1 MKYKIRNLK
10 HAVGPGSLVAAA
22 FIGPGTVTV
31 CTLAGVNFGFELL
44 WALLLSVIATVILQE
59 MAARLGLI
67 YQKGL
72 ANIISEKFTKPL
84 TRYFAIG
91 LIIIAI
97 VFGNAAYEAG
107 NISGGAMGAE
117 LIADIALVPIWGLSI
132 NVFSLFIGISAGAF
146 LFAGNYKLVERFMVA
161 LVILMSISFITAAL
175 MTKPFSTDLFRGFT
189 PTLSGENIL
198 TVVALIGTTVVPYNL
213 FLHSSLVADRW
224 NKPEDLK
231 WVRTDTVVSIVL
243 GGIISMAIM
252 VTAAASQAQEV
263 SSAKDLALG
272 LTPMFGIFAQYM
284 ISIGLFAAGI
294 TSAMTAPLA
303 AALVVCGCFGW
314 SQDVKSL
321 PMRTVMGGILFT
333 GLVLASLGIK
343 PVELITFAQL
353 ANGILLPLVTGYI
366 LYLVNQS
373 SVLGQ
378 HKNRLIHNILGF
390 SIWIITL
397 ILGSRSIIKVLEDW
411 I

>member
-224 NKPEDLK
+224 KKPEDLK

>member
-1 MKYKIRNLK
+1 MRYKIRNLK
-10 HAVGPGSLVAAA
+10 YAIGPGSLVAAA

-67 YQKGL
+67 YRKGL
-72 ANIISEKFTKPL
+72 ANIISEKFKKPL
-84 TRYFAIG
+84 SRYFSIG
-91 LIIIAI
+91 LVIMAI
-97 VFGNAAYEAG
+97 VLGNAAYEAG

-117 LIADIALVPIWGLSI
+117 LIADVALVPLWGFSI
-132 NVFSLFIGISAGAF
+132 NVFSLLIGICASIF

-175 MTKPFSTDLFRGFT
+175 MTKPFSNELFRGFK

-224 NKPEDLK
+224 RKPEDLK

-252 VTAAASQAQEV
+252 VTAAASDAHEV

-284 ISIGLFAAGI
+284 ISIGLLAAGI

-314 SQDVKSL
+314 SQEVKSM
-321 PMRTVMGGILFT
+321 PMRLVMGGILLI
-333 GLVLASLGIK
+333 GLILASLGIR

-366 LYLVNQS
+366 LYLVNQPS
-373 SVLGQ
+373 ILGK
-378 HKNRLIHNILGF
+378 HRNRMFHNVLGF

-397 ILGSRSIIKVLEDW
+397 ILGSRSIMKVLEDW
-411 I
+411 V